1 MPTSIGDWI
10 AQLRSKDLPVLKR
23 SVLDMNIP
31 PRRYE
36 TLTAGD
42 ISARVYPDPLLT
54 FRILRMAN
62 SLPRSHLASEIT
74 TVEHAVLM
82 MGIGPFFD
90 RVGALRTVDDELAAA
105 PEVLEALMRVLSRAH
120 HAAIQAFDYAIL
132 RQDVRAEEVYVAALL
147 MHLGE
152 TAVLC
157 CSPDQAIELARAVRA
172 RPEEAEEIEQRL
184 LGFRIVDLQA
194 ALAEAWGFPELYAA
208 FAEPEGHH
216 RARALTVTLAT
227 AIARESEA
235 GWRGERLA
243 NSVEDLAAVLHIHVD
258 DAFVRVHRNAV
269 AAARE
274 WARFGVRPAAA
285 WLPMEP
291 GEWPETPPA
300 QPVDAV
306 CPMPHPDK
314 TQAVMAEI
322 AGHLDGN
329 FSLDDLMKRVL
340 HGMHEGI
347 GLSRIVFALLSPSRT
362 ELVAKYVI
370 GAAPDSPLRA
380 FRFGLEGEHLFSR
393 LMSKMQ
399 AVWHSAANHEKLVP
413 LLPPSVI
420 DVVGHGHFYAMSVF
434 VQGKAVGLF
443 YADRGQGACE
453 LDEHSF
459 ESFKRLV
466 LRASEGLAHLS
477 RT

>member
-10 AQLRSKDLPVLKR
+10 AHLQTKDLPVLNR
-23 SVLDMNIP
+23 SVLEMNIP
-31 PRRYE
+31 ARRYE

-42 ISARVYPDPLLT
+42 IAARVYSDPLLT
-54 FRILRMAN
+54 FRVLRMVN

-90 RVGALRTVDDELAAA
+90 RVGVLSTVDDELAAA
-105 PEVLEALMRVLSRAH
+105 PEILDALRRVLSRAH
-120 HAAIQAFDYAIL
+120 HAAVQAFDYAIL

-152 TAVLC
+152 VAVLC
-157 CSPDQAIELARAVRA
+157 CSPDRALELARAVRVQ
-172 RPEEAEEIEQRL
+172 PEAAAEMEQRI

-194 ALAEAWGFPELYAA
+194 ALAGAWGFPEMYAA

-235 GWRGERLA
+235 GWGGERLSS
-243 NSVEDLAAVLHIHVD
+243 SVEELASVLHIHVE

-269 AAARE
+269 TAARE
-274 WARFGVRPAAA
+274 WERFGVRPAAA

-291 GEWPETPPA
+291 GEWPAAPTP
-300 QPVDAV
+300 QPVDTV
-306 CPMPHPDK
+306 CPMPHPDR

-322 AGHLDGN
+322 GGHLDGS
-329 FSLDDLMKRVL
+329 FTLDDLMKRVL
-340 HGMHEGI
+340 HGMHEGV

-370 GAAPDSPLRA
+370 GAGADSPLRA
-380 FRFGLEGEHLFSR
+380 FRIGLEGEHLFSR
-393 LMSKMQ
+393 LMGKMQ
-399 AVWHSAANHEKLVP
+399 AVWHNAANHEKLVP
-413 LLPPSVI
+413 LLPQSVT
-420 DVVGHGHFYAMSVF
+420 DVVGQGHFYAMSVF
-434 VQGKAVGLF
+434 VQGKPVGLF

-477 RT
+477 ST